1 MQAMRDRFGRFS
13 RIASDT
19 AGSPAAFAA
28 AFALIIVWAASG
40 PAFNFTDTWQ
50 LIINTS
56 TTILTFL
63 MVFIIQNSQ
72 NRDSRA
78 LHAKLDELI
87 KQQKAADNALLG
99 AEDLSDVELA
109 ALKERYE
116 RLADQAARAKNKK
129 AASSRATTSKTAGAA
144 KASTTR
150 ASTTKSGTATRTSA
164 AKRTAGATTRTRGS
178 GSRSRAGS

>member
-1 MQAMRDRFGRFS
+1 MQAMKDRFGRFS

-28 AFALIIVWAASG
+28 AFALIIAWAASG

-87 KQQKAADNALLG
+87 KQQKAADNTLLG

-109 ALKERYE
+109 ALKARYE
-116 RLADQAARAKNKK
+116 RLAEHAAAAKNRRAASK
-129 AASSRATTSKTAGAA
+129 AAAGKTAATSKAKTA
-144 KASTTR
+144 R
-150 ASTTKSGTATRTSA
+150 ASTPKSGTTTRTAA
-164 AKRTAGATTRTRGS
+164 AKQSGRATTRTRGS
-178 GSRSRAGS
+178 GSPSRARS